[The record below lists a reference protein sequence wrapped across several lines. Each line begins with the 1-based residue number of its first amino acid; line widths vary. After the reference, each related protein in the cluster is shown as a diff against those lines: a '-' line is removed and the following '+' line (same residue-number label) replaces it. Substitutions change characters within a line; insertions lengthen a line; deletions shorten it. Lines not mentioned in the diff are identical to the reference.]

1 MAGLSVTDQPETSK
15 ILDQISKGTN
25 AGVTRKQQNARRRFM
40 FVLFLLVPTF
50 SAIGLLGY
58 KQFEMQAALTR
69 LRSAEG
75 KTDDLNLVLR
85 QQAEEMQRLREQVA
99 TLSILKDRNESES
112 VALQVRI
119 DSDLEQLDRRVA
131 ELSEASIESAAPQNS
146 RWKIL
151 EANYIA
157 RLAAQKLEFERDI
170 LSAMALLQRSDRALS
185 ESGSTSVLNARQQL
199 AKDIEVL
206 RSTSVFDQEE
216 VIFRLQSLSERVES
230 ISLIGSLREKLHSE
244 QTGLSVEADNIVRD
258 TSGMLDTTLEFL
270 GTVFVWRKW
279 EDPPE
284 TILFSG
290 QDGVIRQS
298 FRLMLEQSKFAVTN
312 RSNTLYQHHMQNALK
327 WFRTYI
333 FIEAGSGAAAYR
345 ELEELAALDIDPELP
360 SFSAFLSD
368 LEQLAASVR

>member
-170 LSAMALLQRSDRALS
+170 LSATALLQRSDRALS

-333 FIEAGSGAAAYR
+333 VIEAGSGAAAYR

>member
-25 AGVTRKQQNARRRFM
+25 ASVTRKQQNARRRFM

-327 WFRTYI
+327 WLRAYMV
-333 FIEAGSGAAAYR
+333 IEAGSGEAAYL

-360 SFSAFLSD
+360 SFSAFLRD
-368 LEQLAASVR
+368 LEQLAATVR

>member
-25 AGVTRKQQNARRRFM
+25 ASVTRKQQNARRRFI
-40 FVLFLLVPTF
+40 FVLFLLMPLFGAT
-50 SAIGLLGY
+50 GLLGY
-58 KQFEMQAALTR
+58 KQFEMQAALTS
-69 LRSAEG
+69 LRSAEE

-85 QQAEEMQRLREQVA
+85 RQAEEMQRLREQVA

-170 LSAMALLQRSDRALS
+170 LSATALLQRSDRALS

-333 FIEAGSGAAAYR
+333 VIEAGSGAAAYH
-345 ELEELAALDIDPELP
+345 ELEELAALNIDPELP